1 MTHFSRRI
9 APHVDREIAAAQR
22 LDDLGEAA
30 GSFTHLERAHVL
42 GQASTYHHV
51 RVHVLMLFWA
61 MKHRVWKE
69 ARGQVLRI
77 VGAATKTVFG
87 WVPTGNTGGTSISPF
102 KPLPI
107 APDLART
114 IEASGGSSRR
124 SG

>member
-1 MTHFSRRI
+1 MTHFSQRI
-9 APHVDREIAAAQR
+9 APHVDREIAAARR
-22 LDDLGEAA
+22 LDAAGEAGA
-30 GSFTHLERAHVL
+30 SFAHLERAHVL
-42 GQASTYHHV
+42 GQASTFHHV
-51 RVHVLMLFWA
+51 RVHVLMLVWA

-87 WVPTGNTGGTSISPF
+87 WVPTGNTGGANISPF

-107 APDLART
+107 APDLARS

-124 SG
+124 SV